1 MKTILVIE
9 DNEINQDLISRRL
22 KKKGYKVELAG
33 DGESGF
39 ELIKKLMPDL
49 VLLDMNL
56 PLLDGWQVAQICKI
70 TQSTKHIPI
79 IALTAH
85 AMSGARE
92 KALDAGCDDYESKPI
107 NFDELMLKIEKFLQ
121 QKAA

>member
-107 NFDELMLKIEKFLQ
+107 NFDELMIKIEKFLQ